1 MKKFFILMFLMIFSL
16 AFSQVTVERIR
27 FNTSPSQVV
36 LDISGAVVPKYNSF
50 YDKGTRLLFL
60 EVENS
65 KLAKGV
71 EASIEKNNGLIN
83 TVETTDLDGKSNF
96 FIVFEEGVSYT
107 ISTLKSPT
115 RIVINMKKEEVPK
128 PIIVLDAGHGDQDSG
143 AVNGSYREKDVNL
156 AVTLLLGKE
165 LEKDF
170 TIHYTRFDDTFI
182 SLGGRSEFSNS
193 KKPVLFVSIHANANN
208 NKAANGTEV
217 FYFSKNPTTYAKQV
231 ADFENSVDKKFG
243 IKESAIDFL
252 VNDIL
257 YKQNQERSMRLSKL
271 MVDDLAKV
279 TGFRNRGIHGANF
292 AVLRGSDVPAV
303 LVELGFISN
312 DDEVQKLFDTQMQ
325 EAMAKSLA
333 NAIRVYLK

>member
-1 MKKFFILMFLMIFSL
+1 MKKIFILMFLFMCSFIL
-16 AFSQVTVERIR
+16 PQVTVERIR
-27 FNTSPSQVV
+27 FNAVPSQMV
-36 LDISGAVVPKYNSF
+36 LDISGTVVPKYSSF

-71 EASIEKNNGLIN
+71 EPSIEKNNGLIN
-83 TVETTDLDGKSNF
+83 TVETADFDGKSNF

-107 ISTLKSPT
+107 ISTLRNPT
-115 RIVINMKKEEVPK
+115 RIVINMKKEEVIK

-143 AVNGSYREKDVNL
+143 AVNGIYREKDVNL

-170 TIHYTRFDDTFI
+170 TIHYTRFDDTFLA
-182 SLGGRSEFSNS
+182 LGARSDFSNS
-193 KKPVLFVSIHANANN
+193 KKPVLFVSIHANASN
-208 NKAANGTEV
+208 NKSANGTEV
-217 FYFSKNPTTYAKQV
+217 FYFSKNPTTYARQV

-257 YKQNQERSMRLSKL
+257 YKQNQERSMRLSRI
-271 MVDDLAKV
+271 MVDDLARV

-292 AVLRGSDVPAV
+292 AVLRGSEVPAV

-312 DDEVQKLFDTQMQ
+312 DDEVQKLFDPQVQ

-333 NAIRVYLK
+333 NSIRAYLR